1 MVTSDVLLRNNDR
14 QILRLVQWQWG
25 TLAGR
30 RHEGL
35 GLRQC
40 FTFERGLISTLP
52 SPLQLFVACRMQC
65 ARMPST
71 HDDDDDGDDAR
82 RCSE

>member
-1 MVTSDVLLRNNDR
+1 MAVAVA
-14 QILRLVQWQWG
+14 VAVG

-71 HDDDDDGDDAR
+71 HDDDDDDDAR